1 MNLLDGKL
9 VSNNIKE
16 KIRDE
21 IKPYVHNLGLAIILI
36 GNNIASKIYVR
47 NKIKTFNSLD
57 IKTFLYELDENI
69 DEQKVIDLI
78 SKLNKDIRIQG
89 IILQLPLPNHLNEY
103 KLLNTIDINK
113 DVDGLTSLNILRLI
127 ENFEEAIIPATP
139 LGILTLLD
147 FYNISVKGAHC
158 VIVGRGQTV
167 GKPLSYILTG
177 NNKYGNAT
185 VTICH
190 SYTKDLYKYTLESDI
205 LISAVGKKHIIT
217 ANMVNDDSIIID
229 VGISRVDKKIFGD
242 VDFDNV
248 KNKVKYITPMPG
260 GVGIM
265 TVTSLLINLIT
276 LYKRQNN
283 MIK

>member
-9 VSNNIKE
+9 VSDHIKG

-21 IKPYVHNLGLAIILI
+21 IKLYVQDLGLAIILI
-36 GNNIASKIYVR
+36 GNNAASKIYVK
-47 NKIKTFNSLD
+47 NKIKTFDSLD
-57 IKTFLYELDENI
+57 IKTFLYELDENVS
-69 DEQKVIDLI
+69 EQKVIDLI
-78 SKLNKDIRIQG
+78 STLNEDPKIQG
-89 IILQLPLPNHLNEY
+89 IILQLPLPKHLNEY
-103 KLLNTIDINK
+103 KLLNTIDVNK
-113 DVDGLTSLNILRLI
+113 DVDGLTSSNILKLI
-127 ENFEEAIIPATP
+127 ENFDDAIIPATP

-147 FYNISVKGAHC
+147 FYNINVKGTHC

-190 SYTKDLYKYTLESDI
+190 SYTKDLYKYTSEADI
-205 LISAVGKKHIIT
+205 LISAVGKKHLIT
-217 ANMVNDDSIIID
+217 ADMVANDSVIID

-248 KNKVKYITPMPG
+248 RDKVKYITPMPG

-265 TVTSLLINLIT
+265 TVTSLLINLTT
-276 LYKRQNN
+276 LYRKQNN
-283 MIK
+283 IMK

>member
-147 FYNISVKGAHC
+147 FYNINVKGAHC

-276 LYKRQNN
+276 LYKKQNN